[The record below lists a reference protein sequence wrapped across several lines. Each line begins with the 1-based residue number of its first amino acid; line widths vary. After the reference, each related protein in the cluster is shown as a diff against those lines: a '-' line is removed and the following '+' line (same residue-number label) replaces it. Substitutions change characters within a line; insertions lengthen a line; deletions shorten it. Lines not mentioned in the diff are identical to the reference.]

1 MYFKSQTEVPPITCF
16 CLEFFQDEN
25 SPVTYISQYDYSS
38 LYERLAAY
46 INSGLTYISISE
58 TILKSAY
65 SYA

>member
-1 MYFKSQTEVPPITCF
+1 MYFKSQTEVPQIKCF

-46 INSGLTYISISE
+46 INSGATKYLFIYIIH
-58 TILKSAY
+58 IYVA
-65 SYA
+65 